1 MPRFRSALD
10 NGLNRLFHYQSYN
23 RAHLE
28 NTLQRRLIRFSRAS
42 GFNDP
47 WDCKPSFAVPDE
59 REELERL
66 VQYMHAASVKHAPRM
81 EPAERDARTNHYLAN
96 PSQLRADLAAGSAEM
111 WAQMDRRYRIY
122 CLSARP
128 DSQLMWGHYAEHHRG
143 VCLEFDTHT
152 PDFCSATE
160 VTYNVTYPNFL
171 LCDDTDL
178 SPFYTKSSDWVY
190 EEEYRLI
197 AQEASEA
204 LGSGTLMTHDDGMF
218 EFSEGALV
226 SVIVGSSASEATKSE
241 IGELARELNVLVRT
255 ATRVPHRYG
264 VTFDPPF

>member
-1 MPRFRSALD
+1 MLS
-10 NGLNRLFHYQSYN
+10 
-23 RAHLE
+23 
-28 NTLQRRLIRFSRAS
+28 
-42 GFNDP
+42 
-47 WDCKPSFAVPDE
+47 
-59 REELERL
+59 
-66 VQYMHAASVKHAPRM
+66 RM

-143 VCLEFDTHT
+143 VCSEFDTHT

-171 LCDDTDL
+171 LCDDNTDL

-218 EFSEGALV
+218 EFSESALV
-226 SVIVGSSASEATKSE
+226 SVIVGFFRLAKPLMK
-241 IGELARELNVLVRT
+241 IGLFLDVDINTYPRLHPSGFCRGI
-255 ATRVPHRYG
+255 RSIRSIQGP
-264 VTFDPPF
+264 